1 MSGIVSSNPNDIKPQ
16 VDGNN
21 PVQNGVAPKA
31 DPLKDYF
38 AKKPRKEIGKEV
50 MAKVEDYYKF
60 LRESGLLTIYT
71 RSYNAYYRGFERGGV
86 LGKAGAED
94 ELTTMHA
101 NHYRNILLHMRNNV
115 TSQRPAFEPRA
126 ANTDYDSQAQTI
138 VANGVLDYF
147 NRDKNVDRHLDE
159 GTEFSL
165 YLAEGEVFLEWD
177 ATIGPDYAPDPKN
190 PNNTLK
196 QGDLVIES
204 LGPTEVIRDIHLTK
218 ASLRTWKI
226 KRSFKNKYDLAAKY
240 PDLAQKI
247 LALSASNE
255 ELKETR
261 LGVSN
266 FTDSDQIP
274 EYTLYHAKTPA
285 VPEGLLVKVL
295 SDDCVLS
302 YGPLPYRQMPG
313 FRIAGDDMH
322 NTPFGYTM
330 AWDILPIQEA
340 IDNLYSTIITN
351 QATFGVQNIA
361 APRGSGLT
369 VTEIVGGLNLI
380 EYDAKAGPPTALDLL
395 KTPKEIFDFLVGL
408 EHLVETLSGVNSVAR
423 GNPEAS
429 LKSGAALA
437 LVAAQAIQFS
447 SGLQKSYAKLL
458 EDVGTGIIHILQDFA
473 TTPRIAEICGKSNRP
488 LLSSFSNK
496 DIESITRVTVDMG
509 NPLSRTTAG
518 KMEIANALLDK
529 GMVKTPDE
537 YLMVIQTGRLEPLIE
552 GQTNELLL
560 IRRENELLAEGQ
572 AVPVVFTDNHVLHI
586 QENKSVLSSPEARFK
601 PEVVAAATAHL
612 QEHINALRTMDP
624 ITAGLLGQPALAAPP
639 MPGGTTD
646 GNPAAD
652 AAAAGVE
659 APGNPNLAA
668 GEAAKM
674 PNMPTDPL
682 TGEEYV
688 PGGAQ

>member
-1 MSGIVSSNPNDIKPQ
+1 MSGIVSSNPNDIHPQ
-16 VDGNN
+16 LSGEGN
-21 PVQNGVAPKA
+21 PVQNGAQPA
-31 DPLKDYF
+31 SDPLKDYF
-38 AKKPRKEIGKEV
+38 ARKPRKEIGKEV
-50 MAKVEDYYKF
+50 MAKVSDYYKC
-60 LRESGLLTIYT
+60 LRESGLLKIYT
-71 RSYNAYYRGFERGGV
+71 RSYDAYYRGFARGGV
-86 LGKAGAED
+86 LGKAGAEN
-94 ELTTMHA
+94 EMTTMHA

-138 VANGVLDYF
+138 VANGVLDFF
-147 NRDKNVDRHLDE
+147 NRDKNVDRNLDE
-159 GTEFSL
+159 ATEYAL
-165 YLAEGEVFLEWD
+165 YLSEGEIFLEWD
-177 ATIGPDYAPDPKN
+177 ATIGPDYTPDP
-190 PNNTLK
+190 NNKERTLK
-196 QGDLVIES
+196 QGDLVIEA
-204 LGPTEVIRDIHLTK
+204 LGPTEVIRDVHLAK

-226 KRSFKNKYDLAAKY
+226 KRSWKNKYDLAAKY

-247 LALSASNE
+247 LALSPSNE
-255 ELKETR
+255 ELKDTR
-261 LGVSN
+261 LGQPN
-266 FTDSDQIP
+266 MTESDQIP
-274 EYTLYHAKTPA
+274 EYTLYHDKTPA
-285 VPEGLLVKVL
+285 VPQGLLVKVL

-302 YGPLPYRQMPG
+302 YGGLPYRQMPG
-313 FRIAGDDMH
+313 YRIAGDEMH
-322 NTPFGYTM
+322 NTAFGYTM
-330 AWDILPIQEA
+330 GWDILPVQEA
-340 IDNLYSTIITN
+340 VDNLYSTIITN

-380 EYDAKAGPPTALDLL
+380 EYDSKTGPPTALDLL
-395 KTPKEIFDFLVGL
+395 KTPKEIFEFLIGL
-408 EHLVETLSGVNSVAR
+408 EHLMETLSGVNSVAR

-458 EDVGTGIIHILQDFA
+458 EDVGTGIINILQDFA

-496 DIESITRVTVDMG
+496 DIASITRVTVDMG

-518 KMEIANALLDK
+518 KMEIANALLEK

-560 IRRENELLAEGQ
+560 IRRENELLADGEE
-572 AVPVVFTDNHVLHI
+572 VPVVFTDNHVLHI

-601 PEVVAAATAHL
+601 PEVVAAATRHL
-612 QEHINALRTMDP
+612 QAHIDALKTMDP
-624 ITAGLLGQPALAAPP
+624 IAAGLLGQPVLAQPS
-639 MPGGTTD
+639 MPGEA
-646 GNPAAD
+646 GNPEAD
-652 AAAAGVE
+652 AEAAGLN
-659 APGNPNLAA
+659 APENPNLAA

-682 TGEEYV
+682 TGQEYI